1 MEPINE
7 SRINEAIQEAC
18 EGLDHVDWSEIATRC
33 AVQWYDGITTDE
45 LSESTIMAATS
56 LIEVHPNYDFVA
68 ARLLLRRI
76 YKEVVDGVFCEY
88 INSAINSG
96 RLTPIW
102 V

>member
-1 MEPINE
+1 
-7 SRINEAIQEAC
+7 
-18 EGLDHVDWSEIATRC
+18 VDWSEIATRC

-76 YKEVVDGVFCEY
+76 YKEVVTVGVLPVY
-88 INSAINSG
+88 QI
-96 RLTPIW
+96 RLYSEWAVTPRLMDENFT